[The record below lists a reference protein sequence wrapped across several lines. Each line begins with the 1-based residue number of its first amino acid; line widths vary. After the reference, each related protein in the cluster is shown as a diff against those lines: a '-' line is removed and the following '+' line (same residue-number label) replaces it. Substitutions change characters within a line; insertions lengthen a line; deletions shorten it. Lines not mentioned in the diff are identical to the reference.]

1 MNIFESL
8 KMAISSI
15 KANKMRSFLTMLGII
30 IGISSVIMVISL
42 GQGGKNS
49 ITGEFEKVGTSNITI
64 AVDASKAQPTD
75 YFTYKDVEQILQKSD
90 NIKYATPINAARGT
104 ASSETNIKNLNMSG
118 GSPGKANIN
127 NVEIV
132 FGRYYNENEYQS
144 GASVAV
150 IDETSASTLFG
161 YTDVV
166 GQNITININ
175 GISKKTTVV
184 GVSKSTMMSKQGP
197 PNEEKNV
204 SLEVPA
210 TLISNLLAD
219 KSQIT
224 AVTVMATSQDEAEAA
239 GNKAISIMELRHGNM
254 GEDIYKLQSMSAI
267 LDQINSVLSIFTAFI
282 AAIAAISLVVGGIGI
297 MNIMLVSVTER
308 TREIG
313 IRKSIGAT
321 TGNIMLQFLVESV
334 IISLIGGA
342 VGLGFGVLGSSLIGH
357 FANITPVVSVPVAL
371 GTLLFSSV
379 IGIFFGIYPARKA
392 AALDPIEALRYE

>member
-1 MNIFESL
+1 MNIFESV
-8 KMAISSI
+8 KMSISSI

-49 ITGEFEKVGTSNITI
+49 ITGEFEKVGASNITI
-64 AVDASKAQPTD
+64 AVDTSTAQSTD
-75 YFTYKDVEQILQKSD
+75 YFTYKDVEQILQKSEKV
-90 NIKYATPINAARGT
+90 KYASPSNSARGT
-104 ASSETNIKNLNMSG
+104 AASETKVKIASISG
-118 GSPGKANIN
+118 GSPDKAYIN
-127 NVEIV
+127 NAEILY
-132 FGRYYNENEYQS
+132 GRYYNENEYQS
-144 GASVAV
+144 GVPVTV
-150 IDETSASTLFG
+150 IDETSAFTLFG
-161 YTDVV
+161 YTDAVD
-166 GQNITININ
+166 QTITINLDGVSKKVTVV
-175 GISKKTTVV
+175 GISKA
-184 GVSKSTMMSKQGP
+184 SAMSRPGP
-197 PNEEKNV
+197 PTEEKSV
-204 SLEVPA
+204 TLEVPA
-210 TLISNLLAD
+210 TFISNLLAD
-219 KSQIT
+219 KAKINS
-224 AVTVMATSQDEAEAA
+224 VTIMATSQNEAEGA

-254 GEDIYKLQSMSAI
+254 GQDIYKLQSMSGI

-321 TGNIMLQFLVESV
+321 TGNILLQFLVESV

-342 VGLGFGVLGSSLIGH
+342 VGLAFGILGSNLIGQL
-357 FANITPVVSVPVAL
+357 ANITPVVSVPVAL